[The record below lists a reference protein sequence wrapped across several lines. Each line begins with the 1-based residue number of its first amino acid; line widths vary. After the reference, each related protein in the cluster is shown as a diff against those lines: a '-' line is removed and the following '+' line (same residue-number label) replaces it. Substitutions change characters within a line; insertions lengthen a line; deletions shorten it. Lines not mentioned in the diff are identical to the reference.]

1 MKILLRIHFIL
12 ISSKTRRYEQWR
24 FRQRRSCFWV
34 QARPHTTDRK
44 SLPQKQRK
52 SRSGECIKICTPNF
66 CGTPF
71 GFACNVLMNWIVGVW
86 MIVSCRIINNRQ
98 LFIHRSETLTA
109 FSFYWI
115 VLRLTE
121 RILLSLS
128 GLFLPS
134 RICVLAIWITR
145 YQRQSSFISTMG
157 LLIFL

>member
-1 MKILLRIHFIL
+1 MN
-12 ISSKTRRYEQWR
+12 RR
-24 FRQRRSCFWV
+24 CLN
-34 QARPHTTDRK
+34 D
-44 SLPQKQRK
+44 
-52 SRSGECIKICTPNF
+52 
-66 CGTPF
+66 
-71 GFACNVLMNWIVGVW
+71 
-86 MIVSCRIINNRQ
+86 SCRIINNRQ

-157 LLIFL
+157 LLIFFVDVTGNCRNPAFPGMPKQLGKFFRFFLKYFGKLVNKNTVYVCAWRLCKLPPFYNQQPSGF